1 MARIVVA
8 TTPFHGHVAALA
20 PIVRALVERGNDV
33 VWYSGEKYRQ
43 RIMETG
49 AAHAPMSAATDY
61 DDQDLGAT
69 FPGWEGLDGLQALKF
84 MIKHVCTDAVP
95 GQIEDLRTILSD
107 FPAEVILA
115 DTTFLGSRWL
125 HELGGP
131 PWATFNQLPLTIS
144 SCDTAPFGTGLP
156 PAASRLGRARARVL
170 HELFSRI
177 VFRDVSRYTDQKRA
191 ELGLPPT
198 GAYVMDNQVSPFLY
212 LQGSAEAFEYPRS
225 DLPSQVHFI
234 GPVLPGAPEDF
245 VRPDWWSD
253 LHDERPVVHVTQ
265 GTLATQAEQLI
276 APTIRALA
284 DDDVLVVATTGGG
297 TAEGLRSDQ
306 LPDNVRVESFVPH
319 AHLLPHVD
327 LMITNGGFNGV
338 QMALSHGVPLVA
350 GGVTEDKPE
359 VCARIDWAGVGI
371 NLKTAEPGEQ
381 KIREAVQTV
390 LSEPGYR
397 QRARKLADEFARYN
411 ASEDGARLVE
421 RLAETGEPV
430 LRT

>member
-8 TTPFHGHVAALA
+8 TTPFHGHIAPLA
-20 PIVRALVERGNDV
+20 PIVGELVERGNDV
-33 VWYSGEKYRQ
+33 VWYSGEKYRD
-43 RIMETG
+43 RITETG
-49 AAHAPMSAATDY
+49 ATYAPMSAAMDY
-61 DDQDLGAT
+61 DDQDLGAS
-69 FPGWEGLDGLQALKF
+69 FPGWEGLDGLQSLKF

-95 GQIEDLRTILSD
+95 GQIADLRTILSG
-107 FPAEVILA
+107 FPADVILA
-115 DTTFLGSRWL
+115 DTTFLGGRWL

-144 SCDTAPFGTGLP
+144 SRDTAPFGTGLP
-156 PAASRLGRARARVL
+156 PATSMLGRARARVL
-170 HELFSRI
+170 HELFSRV
-177 VFRDVSRYTDQKRA
+177 VFRDVSRYTNQKRS
-191 ELGLPPT
+191 ELELPPT

-212 LQGSAEAFEYPRS
+212 LQGSAKAFEYPRS
-225 DLPSQVHFI
+225 DLPPQVHFI
-234 GPVLPGAPEDF
+234 GPVLPDGPADYG
-245 VRPDWWSD
+245 RPDWWND
-253 LHDERPVVHVTQ
+253 LYDGRPVVHVTQ

-284 DDDVLVVATTGGG
+284 DDDVLVVATTAAEP
-297 TAEGLRSDQ
+297 TEGLRMDQ

-359 VCARIDWAGVGI
+359 VCARIDWTGVGI
-371 NLKTAEPGEQ
+371 NLKTAAPGERR
-381 KIREAVQTV
+381 IREAVHTV

-397 QRARKLADEFARYN
+397 QRARNLADEFARYD
-411 ASEDGARLVE
+411 APEDGARLVE